1 MAASK
6 PKPKIDWERART
18 LWEADPKLSQGGLA
32 RLIGVSRVAVTKR
45 ANSEGWKKV
54 SEQKA
59 AAKVV
64 QQRSYD
70 RADERTADMAAE
82 PAPPALEAPAE
93 GDHPYAAPSPVTMD
107 TAVEMRA
114 KILERHRRE
123 WDGAR
128 NKIYKAIQAESTDP
142 KGAFEKAKL
151 GKITAEALQIIQNG
165 ERKAWGLDTEE
176 KTVKLIYEDGKEGG
190 W

>member
-1 MAASK
+1 MAK
-6 PKPKIDWERART
+6 KEPDWARARL
-18 LWEADPKLSQGGLA
+18 LWEAAPQMSQAEVA
-32 RLIGVSRVAVTKR
+32 RMLGVSKMAVTRRIK
-45 ANSEGWKKV
+45 SEGWKKV
-54 SEQKA
+54 AEDDA
-59 AAKVV
+59 TARVV
-64 QQRSYD
+64 RQRALD
-70 RADERTADMAAE
+70 RADERTADLASKRG
-82 PAPPALEAPAE
+82 PQPPVDEATPE
-93 GDHPYAAPSPVTMD
+93 DHPDAAGTSAAAVE

-128 NKIYKAIQAESTDP
+128 NKIYKAIQAEATDP

-165 ERKAWGLDTEE
+165 ERKAWGLDSEE
-176 KTVKLIYEDGKEGG
+176 KTVKLTYEDGKDGS